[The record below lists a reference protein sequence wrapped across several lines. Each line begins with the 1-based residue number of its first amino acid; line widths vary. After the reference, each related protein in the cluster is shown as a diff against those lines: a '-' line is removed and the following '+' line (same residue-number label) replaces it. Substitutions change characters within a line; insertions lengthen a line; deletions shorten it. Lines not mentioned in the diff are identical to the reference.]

1 MINKN
6 ISYSSENQKFDFK
19 LLTRLVKY
27 ISPYKF
33 QLVLAILL
41 VLITTA
47 LLPLRPYLTKI
58 AIDTHIANNDF
69 AGLTLLAAL
78 IFSLIIFTSS
88 LQFLFNYLMQWLG
101 QKTLHNIRNTVFRHI
116 TKLPIRYFDN
126 NPVGRIVTRAT
137 NDVEALNELFASGI
151 VMVFADILMI
161 LWIIAF
167 MFYTSTDLTLLSFSI
182 IPLLTIS
189 SLFFRN
195 KIRRIFRELRKNL
208 AEINT
213 FVNEFITGIATIK
226 IFSALNLKNK
236 EFDKINEKQTNLQ
249 KKTILYYSLF
259 FPTIEIISSLGLGL
273 ILWYSA
279 GSIFT
284 GELTVGVLIAFTQYI
299 EMLFRPIR
307 DITEKYTT
315 LQSAFAA
322 SERIFELLDEKT
334 EENNHIKI
342 AVQNFKGNIVFE
354 NVTFAYDGINP
365 VLRNVSFKIDAGE
378 KIAFVGTTGSGKT
391 TIVNLICG
399 LYTANSGKIFIDGY
413 DINSVDKQIL
423 RQNIAFVPQD
433 FFLFSRSIAENI
445 LFENQ
450 NNTELLEYAAKSIG
464 SDKFIAQLPNQFY
477 EILPER
483 GLNLSTGQ
491 RQLIAFTRA
500 FASNRNILIFDEATS
515 NIDAQSEELI
525 NQSMNLLMNGR
536 TTIIISHRLSTI
548 EKADRIFVI
557 NNGIIS
563 AIGTHNSLINE
574 NLIYKKF
581 YELNRI

>member
-1 MINKN
+1 MISKN
-6 ISYSSENQKFDFK
+6 ISNSPDNQKFDFK
-19 LLTRLVKY
+19 LLKRLFTY

-33 QLVLAILL
+33 QLILAILL
-41 VLITTA
+41 VLITTS

-69 AGLTLLAAL
+69 AGLTILAVL
-78 IFSLIIFTSS
+78 IFILIIFTSS

-182 IPLLTIS
+182 IPFLAIS
-189 SLFFRN
+189 SFFFRN

-259 FPTIEIISSLGLGL
+259 FPTIEIISSIGLGL

-284 GELTVGVLIAFTQYI
+284 GELTVGILIAFTQYI

-322 SERIFELLDEKT
+322 SERIFELMDEKT

-342 AVQNFKGNIVFE
+342 NVQNFKGNIVFE

-365 VLRNVSFKIDAGE
+365 VLKNVSFKIEAGE
-378 KIAFVGTTGSGKT
+378 KIALVGATGSGKT

-413 DINSVDKQIL
+413 DINSIDKQIL
-423 RQNIAFVPQD
+423 RKNIAFVPQD

-464 SDKFIAQLPNQFY
+464 SDKFIAQLPNHFY

-525 NQSMNLLMNGR
+525 NQSMNLLMDGR

-563 AIGTHNSLINE
+563 AIGTHNLLINE

-581 YELNRI
+581 YELNKI